1 MNIKSI
7 IILTF
12 LLITGVVMSQNTSDS
27 ISVFEKVEIETKSGK
42 LIKLNDVSIV
52 NDTTLSFLDKQ
63 TIQYSTMD
71 ISQVK
76 NIWKKDGNLV
86 VEYAIIGGTVGLFSS
101 LLALLWANAE
111 NENPIPFKVAFPV
124 TAGFTIG
131 AAGIGA
137 VVGLFCP
144 KYTKLNLSKSSK
156 AETIY
161 IKPTINNQEY
171 GFGMVYQ
178 F

>member
-1 MNIKSI
+1 MNNKSI

-12 LLITGVVMSQNTSDS
+12 LLITGIVLSQNTSDS

-63 TIQYSTMD
+63 TNQYSTMD

-76 NIWKKDGNLV
+76 NIWKMNGNLV
-86 VEYAIIGGTVGLFSS
+86 AEYAIVGGSVGLFSS

-124 TAGFTIG
+124 TAGFTI
-131 AAGIGA
+131 ASAGIGA

-144 KYTKLNLSKSSK
+144 KYTKINLSKSSK

-161 IKPTINNQEY
+161 IKPNMKNQEY
-171 GFGMVYQ
+171 GFGLVYR